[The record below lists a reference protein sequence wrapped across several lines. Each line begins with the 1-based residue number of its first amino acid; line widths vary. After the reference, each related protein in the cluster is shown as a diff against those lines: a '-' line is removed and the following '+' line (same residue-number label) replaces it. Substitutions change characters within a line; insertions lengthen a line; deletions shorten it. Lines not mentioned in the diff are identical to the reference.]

1 MCFFRVTCAQEWHF
15 CEKMSFFY
23 TFPSRKKTTE
33 ISNWECFLW
42 EEVFVLPRCATVDG
56 RNPAPIGMYKALY
69 IMRNYL
75 SNDAGFLPSTVSSLL
90 FMISCLFSF
99 PFSWGDDCSNI
110 HGEVFLQAS
119 GG

>member
-1 MCFFRVTCAQEWHF
+1 MTLLRENVIFSTHF
-15 CEKMSFFY
+15 QVG
-23 TFPSRKKTTE
+23 KKQQKYLTG
-33 ISNWECFLW
+33 NVFLW

-90 FMISCLFSF
+90 FMPSLSFFF
-99 PFSWGDDCSNI
+99 PF
-110 HGEVFLQAS
+110 FL

>member
-1 MCFFRVTCAQEWHF
+1 MC
-15 CEKMSFFY
+15 
-23 TFPSRKKTTE
+23 SRMTLLRENVIFLHISKSEKTTE

-56 RNPAPIGMYKALY
+56 RNPAPIRMYKALY

-90 FMISCLFSF
+90 FMPSCLFSF

-110 HGEVFLQAS
+110 HGEVFFLKQAS